1 MYGNYEAIFISV
13 LMNCMQS
20 LRQSWYFAS
29 VITCL
34 GCNAYH
40 WDVHGLSSCDTNMAI
55 HYKVILMFECVSIE
69 NEKWIFTHV
78 SEIREWWYLVKIP
91 ITDRCIIL
99 AVCRLSEVKLNPLS
113 KCSFYIWSLLQIYKV
128 TLCASN

>member
-69 NEKWIFTHV
+69 NEKSRHCRNNKFQDLI
-78 SEIREWWYLVKIP
+78 S
-91 ITDRCIIL
+91 DRGS
-99 AVCRLSEVKLNPLS
+99 A
-113 KCSFYIWSLLQIYKV
+113 
-128 TLCASN
+128 